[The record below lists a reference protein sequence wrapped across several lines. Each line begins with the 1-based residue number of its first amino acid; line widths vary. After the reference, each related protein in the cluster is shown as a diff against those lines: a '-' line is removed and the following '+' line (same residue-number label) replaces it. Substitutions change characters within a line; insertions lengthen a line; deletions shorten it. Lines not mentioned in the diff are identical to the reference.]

1 LKTINRRFDITP
13 ASGNNWDW
21 RLRNEVITF
30 EVISVISETS
40 KGIHL
45 KLKIKGGSLTVWL
58 SKKLIRIYEYDSEG
72 GHTKEVEIPQ
82 WLAKRTGLIK
92 EEM

>member
-1 LKTINRRFDITP
+1 
-13 ASGNNWDW
+13 
-21 RLRNEVITF
+21 
-30 EVISVISETS
+30 VISETS

-82 WLAKRTGLIK
+82 WRNMGKFSYLSGHI
-92 EEM
+92 